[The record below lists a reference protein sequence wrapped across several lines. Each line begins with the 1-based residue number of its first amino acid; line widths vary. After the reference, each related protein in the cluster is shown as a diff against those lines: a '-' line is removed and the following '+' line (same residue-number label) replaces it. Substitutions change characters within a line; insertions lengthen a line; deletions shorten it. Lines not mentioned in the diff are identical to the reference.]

1 MADPRTFAE
10 PPLSGYRQHVDVRAQ
25 LRDEQ
30 SRYQH
35 VQVLDTAPFGRMLVL
50 DDAVQTT
57 IADEAAYHEMLVH
70 VPMLAHP
77 NPRQVLIIGG
87 GDGGTLRR
95 VLQHPIQRVL
105 QVEIDEAVIR
115 LSRELL
121 PEISAGAYDD
131 PRAEVI
137 VGDGVAFVESHAD
150 AFDVIVIDSTD
161 PVGPAEGLFST
172 GFYQSVRRALRPGGL
187 MTSHCGSPLLM
198 ADGWLRTLATLEGVF
213 GIVEPYLAYV
223 PAYPGGLW
231 GMVAASESQS
241 ARQPASNR
249 LSQLSGGL
257 SELSYYTPELH
268 QASFALPATLGRRQ
282 PLFPIA
288 SSETSGVA

>member
-1 MADPRTFAE
+1 MADPGSFAE
-10 PPLSGYRQHVDVRAQ
+10 PSLSGYRQQVEVRA
-25 LRDEQ
+25 LVRDEQ
-30 SRYQH
+30 SAYQH
-35 VQVLDTAPFGRMLVL
+35 VKVLDTTPFGRMLVL

-95 VLQHPIQRVL
+95 VLQHPIEHVL

-121 PEISAGAYDD
+121 PEISAGAYED

-137 VGDGVAFVESHAD
+137 VGDGVAFLESHVD
-150 AFDVIVIDSTD
+150 AFDVILIDSTD
-161 PVGPAEGLFST
+161 PVGPAEGLFSF
-172 GFYQSVRRALRPGGL
+172 GFYKSVLRTLRQGGL
-187 MTSHCGSPLLM
+187 MASHCGSPLLM
-198 ADGWLRTLATLEGVF
+198 ADGWLRSLTTLEGVF
-213 GIVEPYLAYV
+213 DVVEPYLAYV

-241 ARQPASNR
+241 ARKPSPGRIN
-249 LSQLSGGL
+249 QLSGGL
-257 SELSYYTPELH
+257 DGLSYYTPDLH
-268 QASFALPATLGRRQ
+268 TASFALPATLARRQ

-288 SSETSGVA
+288 SPEPSGVA

>member
-1 MADPRTFAE
+1 MPDSDTFAE
-10 PPLSGYRQHVDVRAQ
+10 PPLNGYRQHVEVREL

-35 VQVLDTAPFGRMLVL
+35 VQLLDTAPFGRMLVL

-57 IADEAAYHEMLVH
+57 VVDEAAYHEMLVH

-77 NPRQVLIIGG
+77 SPRRVLIIGG

-95 VLQHPIQRVL
+95 VLQHPIERVL

-137 VGDGVAFVESHAD
+137 VGDGVAFLESHVD
-150 AFDVIVIDSTD
+150 AFDVILIDATD
-161 PVGPAEGLFST
+161 PVGPAEALFAT
-172 GFYQSVRRALRPGGL
+172 TFYESVRRALRPGGL
-187 MTSHCGSPLLM
+187 MASHCGSPLLM
-198 ADGWLRTLATLEGVF
+198 ADGWLRTLSTLEGVF
-213 GIVEPYLAYV
+213 GIVEAYLAYI

-231 GMVAASESQS
+231 GMVAASESRS
-241 ARQPASNR
+241 ARQPVSSR
-249 LSQLSGGL
+249 LNELSGGL
-257 SELSYYTPELH
+257 HRLSYYTPEVH
-268 QASFALPATLGRRQ
+268 EAAFALPATLSRRQ
-282 PLFPIA
+282 PFFPIA
-288 SSETSGVA
+288 SAEPSGVA

>member
-1 MADPRTFAE
+1 MADPGTFAE
-10 PPLSGYRQHVDVRAQ
+10 PPLSGYRQHMEIRAL

-30 SRYQH
+30 SLYQH

-77 NPRQVLIIGG
+77 APRQVLIVGG

-95 VLQHPIQRVL
+95 VLQHPIQRVV

-115 LSRELL
+115 LSREFL

-131 PRAEVI
+131 PRADVI
-137 VGDGVAFVESHAD
+137 VGDGVAYLETQSA
-150 AFDVIVIDSTD
+150 AFDVVLIDSTD
-161 PVGPAEGLFST
+161 PVGPAEGLFT
-172 GFYQSVRRALRPGGL
+172 TDFYQTVRRALRPGGL
-187 MTSHCGSPLLM
+187 MASHCGSPVLM
-198 ADGWLRTLATLEGVF
+198 ADGWLRTVSTLEGVF
-213 GIVEPYLAYV
+213 GIVQPYLAYV

-231 GMVAASESQS
+231 GMVAASESCS
-241 ARQPASNR
+241 AHRPDPYR
-249 LSQLSGGL
+249 LSQLAGDL
-257 SELSYYTPELH
+257 DELSYYTPDVH
-268 QASFALPATLGRRQ
+268 MASFALPATLGRRQ
-282 PLFPIA
+282 PLFPIVA
-288 SSETSGVA
+288 AEPSGVA

>member
-1 MADPRTFAE
+1 MADPGSFAE
-10 PPLSGYRQHVDVRAQ
+10 PSLSGYRQQVEVRA
-25 LRDEQ
+25 LVRDEQ
-30 SRYQH
+30 SAYQH
-35 VQVLDTAPFGRMLVL
+35 VKVLDTTPFGRMLVL

-95 VLQHPIQRVL
+95 VLQHPIEHVL

-121 PEISAGAYDD
+121 PEISAGAYED

-137 VGDGVAFVESHAD
+137 VGDGVAFLESHVD
-150 AFDVIVIDSTD
+150 AFDVILIDSTD
-161 PVGPAEGLFST
+161 PVGPAEGLFSF
-172 GFYQSVRRALRPGGL
+172 GFYKSVLRTLRQGGL
-187 MTSHCGSPLLM
+187 MASHCGSPLLM
-198 ADGWLRTLATLEGVF
+198 ADGWLRSVTTLEGVF
-213 GIVEPYLAYV
+213 DVVEPYLAYV

-241 ARQPASNR
+241 ARKPSPGRIN
-249 LSQLSGGL
+249 QLSGGL
-257 SELSYYTPELH
+257 DGLSYYTPDLH
-268 QASFALPATLGRRQ
+268 TASFALPATLARRQ

-288 SSETSGVA
+288 SPEPSGVA

>member
-1 MADPRTFAE
+1 MPDNGTFAE
-10 PPLSGYRQHVDVRAQ
+10 PPLSGYRQHVEVREL

-35 VQVLDTAPFGRMLVL
+35 VQLMDTAPFGRMLVL

-57 IADEAAYHEMLVH
+57 VSDEAAYHEMLVH

-77 NPRQVLIIGG
+77 APRQVLIIGG

-95 VLQHPIQRVL
+95 VLQHPVQRVL

-137 VGDGVAFVESHAD
+137 VGDGVAFLESHSN
-150 AFDVIVIDSTD
+150 AFDVILIDSTD

-172 GFYQSVRRALRPGGL
+172 DFYRSVSRALRPGGL
-187 MTSHCGSPLLM
+187 MASHCGSPLLM
-198 ADGWLRTLATLEGVF
+198 SDGWLRTVSTLEGVF

-231 GMVAASESQS
+231 GMVAASESCS
-241 ARQPASNR
+241 AQRPDPNR
-249 LSQLSGGL
+249 LGQLSGGL
-257 SELSYYTPELH
+257 DGLTYYTPEVH
-268 QASFALPATLGRRQ
+268 GASFALPATLTRRQ
-282 PLFPIA
+282 PLFPLVSA
-288 SSETSGVA
+288 EPSGVA